1 MSAPSPSADD
11 SAAAPSRRLRK
22 KERTRRAIYDAAM
35 ALFAERGFAEVTVE
49 QICDAADVA
58 RGTFFLHFP
67 TKAGLIFEATARLTA
82 ELRALLAEPGPTAL
96 SDLRRV
102 TRFILERFETSR
114 EVMEPM
120 FREAL
125 TVPAGELHAQPD
137 AVELGNLLVELIR
150 RGQQSG
156 EFRDDV
162 LAELVA
168 TSYMAS
174 CSTIASVVM
183 SKGLTDIT
191 PFIEQYMELLLDG
204 LASRAGS

>member
-1 MSAPSPSADD
+1 MSGPVAGTEAPQG
-11 SAAAPSRRLRK
+11 RRLRK
-22 KERTRRAIYDAAM
+22 KERTRRAIYDAAL
-35 ALFAERGFAEVTVE
+35 ALFAERGFEDVTVE
-49 QICDAADVA
+49 QICEAADVA

-82 ELRALLAEPGPTAL
+82 ELRELLAEPGPTAL
-96 SDLRRV
+96 HDLRRV
-102 TRFILERFETSR
+102 TQFILERFETSR

-125 TVPAGELHAQPD
+125 RTPAGELHAQPD
-137 AVELGNLLVELIR
+137 DVELGNLLVELVR

-183 SKGLTDIT
+183 SMGLRELG
-191 PFIEQYMELLLDG
+191 PYIEQYLELLLRG
-204 LASRAGS
+204 LRA

>member
-1 MSAPSPSADD
+1 MSGPVAGTEAPQG
-11 SAAAPSRRLRK
+11 RRLRK
-22 KERTRRAIYDAAM
+22 KERTRRAIYDAALG
-35 ALFAERGFAEVTVE
+35 LFAERGFEDVTVE
-49 QICDAADVA
+49 QICKAADVA

-82 ELRALLAEPGPTAL
+82 ELRELLAEPGPTAL
-96 SDLRRV
+96 HDLRRV
-102 TRFILERFETSR
+102 TQFILERFETSR

-125 TVPAGELHAQPD
+125 RTPAGELHAQPD
-137 AVELGNLLVELIR
+137 AVELGNLLVELVR

-183 SKGLTDIT
+183 SMGLRELG
-191 PFIEQYMELLLDG
+191 PYIEQYLELLLRG
-204 LASRAGS
+204 LRA